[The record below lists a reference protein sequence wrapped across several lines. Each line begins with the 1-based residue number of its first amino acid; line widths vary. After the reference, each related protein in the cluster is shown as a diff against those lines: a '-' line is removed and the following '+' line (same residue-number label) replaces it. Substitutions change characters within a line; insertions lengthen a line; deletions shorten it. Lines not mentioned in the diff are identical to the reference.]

1 MIEAPMKRLSLFLIL
16 LIIFLTPSIILGD
29 DGKCVQGDCVNG
41 LGIFLNKGARYIGKW
56 KDGRHNG
63 DGIINYPNGD
73 KYIGEWKD
81 GKRHGEGTLNFSDG
95 GKYVGEWKN
104 DLPDGRGTELNPDGR
119 RYIGEWKDGNPDGR
133 GTELNPDGT
142 KYGGEWKDGKRHGE
156 GTLNYPDGSKYIGE
170 WKNDL
175 PDGQGID
182 INPDGRRYIGEWK
195 DGKKNGQGILN
206 YPDGSK
212 YIGEWKDDLPD
223 GQGTELNPDGTKYEG
238 QFKNGVKSGPK
249 REISIDVIR
258 KGGRREG
265 EIVNFTPEPDK
276 LKELE
281 RYDSAEKCIE
291 KGHCKRIKGF
301 AYYTNGSSYEGEFLH
316 MLPHGSGFYILPDGT
331 PVSSQENINLPHGKG
346 KFISGDGE
354 IIEGNFILGKHVA
367 VDVTKSQQVEVKKV
381 KTEVASPVE
390 KNDEPEPKVIIP
402 AVDVTKSQLAEAV
415 TTKTEAAAPVEKKD
429 EPEPK
434 VILPQNLETT
444 KAVEYARISVGANI
458 RSDAS
463 LKSEVLHT
471 VPPGFPVAVL
481 ERQSDWLLVEDY
493 QGRKGWV
500 FASLVKEPKTVI
512 IKVVQANLRSG
523 PKINDDIIVQ
533 LNHEKIMP
541 VLERRGEWL
550 KVTDFEGLTG
560 WLHRKVI
567 WPEVEMNAQ

>member
-1 MIEAPMKRLSLFLIL
+1 MNRILFTLML
-16 LIIFLTPSIILGD
+16 LIIFPTPSIILGD

-41 LGIFLNKGARYIGKW
+41 LGIFINQGARYIGKW
-56 KDGRHNG
+56 KGGRHNG
-63 DGIINYPNGD
+63 DGIINFPNGD

-104 DLPDGRGTELNPDGR
+104 DLPDGRGTELLPDGDK
-119 RYIGEWKDGNPDGR
+119 YIGEWKDG
-133 GTELNPDGT
+133 
-142 KYGGEWKDGKRHGE
+142 
-156 GTLNYPDGSKYIGE
+156 
-170 WKNDL
+170 L
-175 PDGQGID
+175 PDGQGIEV
-182 INPDGRRYIGEWK
+182 NSDGRRYIGEWK

-206 YPDGSK
+206 YPDGGK

-238 QFKNGVKSGPK
+238 QFKNGVKSGPE

-301 AYYTNGSSYEGEFLH
+301 AYYTNGSSYEGEFLN

-331 PVSSQENINLPHGKG
+331 PVSSQEHINLPHGKG

-381 KTEVASPVE
+381 
-390 KNDEPEPKVIIP
+390 
-402 AVDVTKSQLAEAV
+402 
-415 TTKTEAAAPVEKKD
+415 KTEAAAPVEKKD

-463 LKSEVLHT
+463 LKSEVFHT

-512 IKVVQANLRSG
+512 IKVVQADLRSG
-523 PKINDDIIVQ
+523 PNINDDIIVQ

>member
-1 MIEAPMKRLSLFLIL
+1 MNRILFTLML
-16 LIIFLTPSIILGD
+16 LIIFPTPSIILGD
-29 DGKCVQGDCVNG
+29 DGKCVEGDCENG
-41 LGIFLNKGARYIGKW
+41 LGIFINQGAKYIGKW

-63 DGIINYPNGD
+63 DGIINFPNGD
-73 KYIGEWKD
+73 KYVGEWKD

-104 DLPDGRGTELNPDGR
+104 DLPDGRGTELNPDGDK
-119 RYIGEWKDGNPDGR
+119 YIGEWKDG
-133 GTELNPDGT
+133 
-142 KYGGEWKDGKRHGE
+142 KRYGE
-156 GTLNYPDGSKYIGE
+156 GTLNFSDGGKYVGE

-175 PDGQGID
+175 PDGQGIE

-206 YPDGSK
+206 YPDGGK

-238 QFKNGVKSGPK
+238 QFKNGVKSGPE

-265 EIVNFTPEPDK
+265 EIINFTPEPDK

-291 KGHCKRIKGF
+291 KGHCKRMKGF

-316 MLPHGSGFYILPDGT
+316 MLPHGSA
-331 PVSSQENINLPHGKG
+331 HGKG

-381 KTEVASPVE
+381 KTEVATPVE
-390 KNDEPEPKVIIP
+390 KKDEPEPNVIIP
-402 AVDVTKSQLAEAV
+402 AVDVTKSQLAEAA

-512 IKVVQANLRSG
+512 IKVVQANLLSG
-523 PKINDDIIVQ
+523 PNINDDIIVQ
-533 LNHEKIMP
+533 LNHGKIMP
-541 VLERRGEWL
+541 VLERSGEWL
-550 KVTDFEGLTG
+550 KVSDFEGLTG
-560 WLHRKVI
+560 WLHRKVT
-567 WPEVEMNAQ
+567 WPEK